1 MNIWET
7 IVVILKEMSS
17 MSDLG
22 LLFIA
27 MYGLHSWRR
36 EYVYKRRVELAEEIL
51 IMFYK
56 MKETISWI
64 RSPVL
69 LDYEESE
76 LEQQLK
82 TASSDNKKC
91 PIYYLAPK
99 LRIQKAKDLISSF
112 SAMKYIAMIKLDAKL
127 LDKFNEINEIL
138 HQISVNSLWLF
149 RDYRSVSLV
158 EVRKAEQVI
167 WETPTKREVD
177 EISSQIIRNIEQ
189 VEKICKKY
197 I

>member
-1 MNIWET
+1 MD
-7 IVVILKEMSS
+7 K
-17 MSDLG
+17 
-22 LLFIA
+22 
-27 MYGLHSWRR
+27 
-36 EYVYKRRVELAEEIL
+36 
-51 IMFYK
+51 
-56 MKETISWI
+56 
-64 RSPVL
+64 
-69 LDYEESE
+69 
-76 LEQQLK
+76 
-82 TASSDNKKC
+82 
-91 PIYYLAPK
+91 
-99 LRIQKAKDLISSF
+99 
-112 SAMKYIAMIKLDAKL
+112 KL